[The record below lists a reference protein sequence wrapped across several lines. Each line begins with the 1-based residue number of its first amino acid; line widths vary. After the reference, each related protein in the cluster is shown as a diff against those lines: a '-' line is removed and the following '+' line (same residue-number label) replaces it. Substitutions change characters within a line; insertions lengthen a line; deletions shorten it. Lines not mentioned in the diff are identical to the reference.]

1 MNIAVIG
8 VGYVGLVTGAVF
20 ADLGNVVACVDSQ
33 ADKVAALNKGKM
45 PFYEP
50 GLDEMVCRNMEAG
63 RISFTTDA
71 ASAVRQSEVVFIAVG
86 TPPKDNGETDL
97 SQVEASAE
105 AIGKAVD
112 SYKIVVNKST
122 VPVGTGDL
130 VKNIIEKYKPSDVE
144 VEVVSNPEF
153 LAEGTAI
160 ADALA
165 PDRIVIGAPNKRV
178 AMKLI
183 ELYSVLEKPM
193 VITSVRSAE
202 MIKYASNAF
211 LATKISFVN
220 SIANLCEKTGADIE
234 EVVRGVGL
242 DERIGNRFLRAGI
255 GYGGSCFPKD
265 TESLLYVSRKF
276 GEEMTLLNE
285 TIRINKAQSER
296 FVAKVIDVFG
306 DMKGKKIGVLG
317 LSFKPGTDDLRD
329 SAALA
334 VASRLIQLGASVS
347 AYDPMAMEKC
357 RLLHPEFEYCE
368 DAYSTAKGA
377 DALMVLTEWNHFKHL
392 SFQKLKE
399 VMAGDCIFDGRNI
412 YNPETVRRA
421 GFRYFGVG
429 RETNGGNGVSC

>member
-1 MNIAVIG
+1 
-8 VGYVGLVTGAVF
+8 VGLVTGAVF
-20 ADLGNVVACVDSQ
+20 ADLGNIVVCVDSQ
-33 ADKVAALNKGKM
+33 KEKIRMIEQGKM

-50 GLDEMVCRNMEAG
+50 GMEEMVNRNVEAG
-63 RISFTTDA
+63 RLTFTTDA
-71 ASAVRQSEVVFIAVG
+71 ARAVQQSEIIFIAVG
-86 TPPKDNGETDL
+86 TPPKDDGETDL
-97 SQVEASAE
+97 SQVETCAE
-105 AIGKAVD
+105 AIGRAVNG
-112 SYKIVVNKST
+112 YKIVVNKST

-130 VKNIIEKYKPSDVE
+130 VKNIIDKHKPLNIE

-160 ADALA
+160 SDALA

-183 ELYSVLEKPM
+183 ELYATMEKPM

-220 SIANLCEKTGADIE
+220 SVANLCERTGADIE

-242 DERIGNRFLRAGI
+242 DARIGNRFLRAGI

-276 GEEMTLLNE
+276 GEEMALLNE
-285 TIRINKAQSER
+285 TIRINKTQPMRLVEKAAE
-296 FVAKVIDVFG
+296 ALG
-306 DMKGKKIGVLG
+306 GLKGKTIGALG
-317 LSFKPGTDDLRD
+317 LSFKPGTDDLRE
-329 SAALA
+329 SSALA
-334 VASRLIQLGASVS
+334 ITAKLVELGARVK

-357 RLLHPEFEYCE
+357 KAIHPEFEYCD
-368 DAYSTAKGA
+368 DAYGAAASA
-377 DALMVLTEWNHFKHL
+377 DALMVLTEWNHFKQL
-392 SFQKLKE
+392 SFPKLKE

-421 GFRYFGVG
+421 GFRYFGIG
-429 RETNGGNGVSC
+429 REPEGLNAK